1 MDGVPYCA
9 LEKIASAQENRVGVL
24 SADVSGLVDETG
36 VPAKAFAVGRILGRA
51 SAAELVGL
59 FETAVNVVDVQDSQV
74 ERVGR

>member
-1 MDGVPYCA
+1 M
-9 LEKIASAQENRVGVL
+9 
-24 SADVSGLVDETG
+24 SGLVDETG